1 MVCGRLVI
9 SFKQASSEAR
19 LGTLRPATALL
30 LCGSWPT
37 RAGLARE
44 LAQTP
49 KPLSHLDFSRC
60 AAVYGVLDI
69 GPFLPPKIPGQHR
82 LTTVHRRANMA
93 LWHMPEGAPAAPFI
107 NPAWAK
113 TCPSGAFSLRRAA
126 HKPPTRT
133 TPLMSETIATQPQE
147 TVRAGINET
156 QFFSSLKHL
165 TRPRHSVAA
174 RQGRPFGSCL
184 RSAEWQRWI

>member
-69 GPFLPPKIPGQHR
+69 GPFLFQIACNTAQT
-82 LTTVHRRANMA
+82 L
-93 LWHMPEGAPAAPFI
+93 AAPGFI
-107 NPAWAK
+107 VHVSGCGARMHRPAQAVS
-113 TCPSGAFSLRRAA
+113 PSVSPSA
-126 HKPPTRT
+126 
-133 TPLMSETIATQPQE
+133 LMSRSI
-147 TVRAGINET
+147 
-156 QFFSSLKHL
+156 SSG
-165 TRPRHSVAA
+165 VAMKGGA
-174 RQGRPFGSCL
+174 SWMVSPP
-184 RSAEWQRWI
+184 

>member
-69 GPFLPPKIPGQHR
+69 GPFL
-82 LTTVHRRANMA
+82 L
-93 LWHMPEGAPAAPFI
+93 PAVPYIFA
-107 NPAWAK
+107 
-113 TCPSGAFSLRRAA
+113 
-126 HKPPTRT
+126 
-133 TPLMSETIATQPQE
+133 TIASANCE
-147 TVRAGINET
+147 
-156 QFFSSLKHL
+156 HL
-165 TRPRHSVAA
+165 TSVAPSMSRA
-174 RQGRPFGSCL
+174 KS
-184 RSAEWQRWI
+184 